1 MLFHFFFG
9 FVFEIKEESSSPL
22 FLPFLLV
29 KEERNTERH
38 EREEKEEEEV
48 NFGLYSGS
56 MFHVEYFDVA
66 QVDRIKERSALI
78 IFFFYYC
85 FSPPFPKFFLWFEIV
100 KKMEL
105 NSSPIDGDCHHRHYR
120 RC

>member
-1 MLFHFFFG
+1 MLFHFFFFG

-78 IFFFYYC
+78 IFFSIIVFLLL
-85 FSPPFPKFFLWFEIV
+85 FQNFFFGLKSL
-100 KKMEL
+100 KKW
-105 NSSPIDGDCHHRHYR
+105 N
-120 RC
+120 